1 VTERSNTKRILV
13 TGLTLFGCLLIF
25 FFGLRA
31 VHAFRKFGG
40 TPPPQRPSGEV
51 ETDVERIRDW
61 MTVPFIAR
69 MYGVPE
75 ETLFEALEIPEEGN
89 RKKSLEELEK
99 KYYPNS
105 KGTVIEI
112 VKATILAHPP
122 PPTPDSPPM
131 PDAPPSPPLPPAP

>member
-1 VTERSNTKRILV
+1 MTERSNTKRILV

-131 PDAPPSPPLPPAP
+131 PDALPTTPLPPTP

>member
-75 ETLFEALEIPEEGN
+75 ETLFDALGIPEEGN
-89 RKKSLEELEK
+89 RKKSLEELNK
-99 KYYPNS
+99 KYYPQS
-105 KGTVIEI
+105 DGMVEEI
-112 VKATILAHPP
+112 IKTTILTHRPP
-122 PPTPDSPPM
+122 PAPDSPPV
-131 PDAPPSPPLPPAP
+131 PDAPPTPSPPPAP